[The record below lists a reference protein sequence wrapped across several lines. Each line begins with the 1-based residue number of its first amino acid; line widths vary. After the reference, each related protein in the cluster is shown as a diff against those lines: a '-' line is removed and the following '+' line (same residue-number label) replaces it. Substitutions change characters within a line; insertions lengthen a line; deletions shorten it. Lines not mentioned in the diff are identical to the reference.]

1 MGLIERIREDRR
13 AATESRVIGGV
24 PWRPWDNPYYKFNIG
39 GPIHPSRSFY
49 GQDRALG
56 LPALYSCTRLL
67 AESLASLPLKIYTS
81 APGSDI
87 TKRYTGPSIFD
98 QPSANTDVSLYDWLY
113 QMMTALLLHGNAWGM
128 VTGRDGYGYPTGID
142 WIPPDWVQVEDDSQQ
157 PWNPYRTRV
166 YVQGRLIP
174 DWRTDLFHVKG
185 YALPGRTEGLSPL
198 RQFALTVMGGIESL
212 KYGVDWFSAGGFP
225 SGVFQN
231 QELEVSLEDAREIRE
246 SLMEAIQGH
255 KPLVIGRDWDY
266 KPVAVPPSEA
276 QFIEACTTGSA
287 RFAMAD
293 GTLRRADEVRA
304 GDEVISWDDGMLVR
318 GRVVAA
324 WPVAP
329 RPTVGVTTQC
339 GRHLETSLDHPY
351 WVSRRPRSP
360 GKRYYGT
367 LDGNARWM
375 RADEIRAGDYVRVA
389 LGWEGE
395 GDFDPESAWALG
407 ALTGDGHLPTTGMP
421 TFTSK
426 DPEIIARLG
435 SWCREHG
442 ADLVR
447 SDPMRPVSYRVNT
460 GPGSRY
466 NPPQLRRELRE
477 WGILGR
483 NAEAK
488 RVPGVV
494 MGGGPK
500 AWAAFLSG
508 YLDTDGTVVSEDR
521 PQPLV
526 IWSSVSRELLDGC
539 QHLLAMLGIGSA
551 IRRHQAA
558 RCRTVAGRECEARE
572 TWTLT
577 VCGRGNVR
585 QLAGLLNLAH
595 PGKAARLAAWGQAHV
610 SGNGVR
616 SDCRW
621 TRVISV
627 NDCGS
632 QVTYGVTVEGTH
644 THVTE
649 GLVTHNTQMNATQV
663 AAVYGLPPD
672 RVGGRRGDS
681 LTYNTVEQSTLQVI
695 EALRPW
701 IVRLETAFFRLLP
714 QNRFCRFNADAL
726 LKTDLKTRTEIYSAQ
741 RAMGMLT
748 IDEIRDL
755 EDKPPYPNSTGDEK
769 IPLDV
774 MIAMSRSIR
783 GIPKSM
789 LPSIELEV
797 DIIAEELKKLE
808 AAGLTKPN
816 AGPSVPGPEDFL
828 SSQVGSVRKG
838 PNADAVALLPY
849 VQEVLAETYGSAV
862 AGHVVRQ
869 ALRRAKREPEYLGPW
884 IPKEGEL
891 AQLAAVNGNGN
902 GKGGH

>member
-1 MGLIERIREDRR
+1 MGLIERIQADR
-13 AATESRVIGGV
+13 AEKRVIGGV
-24 PWRPWDNPYYKFNIG
+24 PWRPWDNPYWKFNIG
-39 GPIHPSRSFY
+39 GPIHPSRAFY

-81 APGSDI
+81 APGTDI

-98 QPSANTDVSLYDWLY
+98 QPSANTDTTLYDWLY
-113 QMMTALLLHGNAWGM
+113 QMMTGLLLHGNAWGIIS
-128 VTGRDGYGYPTGID
+128 GRDGYGYPTGIEWVPSD
-142 WIPPDWVQVEDDSQQ
+142 MVQVEDDSRE
-157 PWNPYRTRV
+157 PWNQFRTRV
-166 YVQGRLIP
+166 YVYGRLVEN
-174 DWRTDLFHVKG
+174 WREELFHVKG

-198 RQFALTVMGGIESL
+198 RAFALTVMGGIESL

-276 QFIEACTTGSA
+276 QFIEA
-287 RFAMAD
+287 
-293 GTLRRADEVRA
+293 
-304 GDEVISWDDGMLVR
+304 
-318 GRVVAA
+318 
-324 WPVAP
+324 
-329 RPTVGVTTQC
+329 
-339 GRHLETSLDHPY
+339 
-351 WVSRRPRSP
+351 
-360 GKRYYGT
+360 
-367 LDGNARWM
+367 
-375 RADEIRAGDYVRVA
+375 
-389 LGWEGE
+389 
-395 GDFDPESAWALG
+395 
-407 ALTGDGHLPTTGMP
+407 
-421 TFTSK
+421 
-426 DPEIIARLG
+426 
-435 SWCREHG
+435 
-442 ADLVR
+442 
-447 SDPMRPVSYRVNT
+447 
-460 GPGSRY
+460 
-466 NPPQLRRELRE
+466 
-477 WGILGR
+477 
-483 NAEAK
+483 
-488 RVPGVV
+488 
-494 MGGGPK
+494 
-500 AWAAFLSG
+500 
-508 YLDTDGTVVSEDR
+508 
-521 PQPLV
+521 
-526 IWSSVSRELLDGC
+526 
-539 QHLLAMLGIGSA
+539 
-551 IRRHQAA
+551 
-558 RCRTVAGRECEARE
+558 
-572 TWTLT
+572 
-577 VCGRGNVR
+577 
-585 QLAGLLNLAH
+585 
-595 PGKAARLAAWGQAHV
+595 
-610 SGNGVR
+610 
-616 SDCRW
+616 
-621 TRVISV
+621 
-627 NDCGS
+627 
-632 QVTYGVTVEGTH
+632 
-644 THVTE
+644 
-649 GLVTHNTQMNATQV
+649 TQMNATQV

-726 LKTDLKTRTEIYSAQ
+726 LKTDLKTRTEIYAAQ

-816 AGPSVPGPEDFL
+816 TGPSVPGPEDFL
-828 SSQVGSVRKG
+828 SSQVSSVRKG

-849 VQEVLAETYGSAV
+849 VQEVLADTYGSAT
-862 AGHVVRQ
+862 AGSIVRQ
-869 ALRRAKREPEYLGPW
+869 ALSRARREPEYLGPW
-884 IPKEGEL
+884 IPGEADL
-891 AQLAAVNGNGN
+891 VTAANGNGN